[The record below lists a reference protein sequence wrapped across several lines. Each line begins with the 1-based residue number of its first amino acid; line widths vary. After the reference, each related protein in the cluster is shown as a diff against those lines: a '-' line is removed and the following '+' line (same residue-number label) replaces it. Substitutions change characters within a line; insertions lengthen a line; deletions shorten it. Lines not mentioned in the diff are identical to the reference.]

1 MRTLCCS
8 VSRSAVVA
16 LAAGVGVGL
25 GGLVM
30 PPAGRSGM
38 AAGHAEPVPVD
49 VAVVLGR
56 YERWLARQPGSEHG
70 GAALT
75 EVPVR
80 DWAVRDYKRLV
91 KAAPR
96 RWAPASVNQALA
108 ALDNF
113 YRHLGVGRPEV
124 ARRNLPGWRRERWTP
139 PSNGRSCGRYRRA
152 PRRGTGRSRRC
163 CSTPGCGCP
172 NSPRSMSRT
181 SR

>member
-96 RWAPASVNQALA
+96 RWAPA
-108 ALDNF
+108 
-113 YRHLGVGRPEV
+113 
-124 ARRNLPGWRRERWTP
+124 
-139 PSNGRSCGRYRRA
+139 
-152 PRRGTGRSRRC
+152 
-163 CSTPGCGCP
+163 
-172 NSPRSMSRT
+172 
-181 SR
+181 